1 MRGVFNIVFRIISSL
16 LGVLIGLMGCIWILQ
31 GLGMASGR
39 MAQSFME
46 NDRMWAVWGVIAR
59 AGRRR
64 PGDLEQHAAGH
75 GGLTRR

>member
-46 NDRMWAVWGVIAR
+46 NDRMWAVWGVIALLVGVGQVIWSNTR
-59 AGRRR
+59 QGT
-64 PGDLEQHAAGH
+64 AA
-75 GGLTRR
+75 

>member
-1 MRGVFNIVFRIISSL
+1 MRSVFNIVFRIISSL

-46 NDRMWAVWGVIAR
+46 NDRMWAVWGVVALVVGVGQVIWSN
-59 AGRRR
+59 
-64 PGDLEQHAAGH
+64 
-75 GGLTRR
+75 TRQTKA

>member
-1 MRGVFNIVFRIISSL
+1 MRGVFNIVFRIISTL

-46 NDRMWAVWGVIAR
+46 NDRMWAVWGVVALVVGVGQVIWSN
-59 AGRRR
+59 
-64 PGDLEQHAAGH
+64 
-75 GGLTRR
+75 TRQTKA

>member
-1 MRGVFNIVFRIISSL
+1 MRAVFNIVFRIVSTL

-46 NDRMWAVWGVIAR
+46 NDRMWAVWGVIAILVGIGQVIWSNTR
-59 AGRRR
+59 
-64 PGDLEQHAAGH
+64 QVKAA
-75 GGLTRR
+75 

>member
-46 NDRMWAVWGVIAR
+46 NDRMWAVWGVIAVLVGVGQVIWSNTR
-59 AGRRR
+59 QGT
-64 PGDLEQHAAGH
+64 AA
-75 GGLTRR
+75 

>member
-31 GLGMASGR
+31 GIGMASGR

-46 NDRMWAVWGVIAR
+46 NDRMWAVWGVIALLVGVGQVIWSNTR
-59 AGRRR
+59 QGT
-64 PGDLEQHAAGH
+64 AA
-75 GGLTRR
+75 

>member
-16 LGVLIGLMGCIWILQ
+16 LGVLIGLMGCIWMLQ

-46 NDRMWAVWGVIAR
+46 NDRMWAVWGVVALVVGVGQVIWSN
-59 AGRRR
+59 
-64 PGDLEQHAAGH
+64 
-75 GGLTRR
+75 TRQTKA

>member
-1 MRGVFNIVFRIISSL
+1 MRGVFNIVFRIISTL

-46 NDRMWAVWGVIAR
+46 NDRMWAVWGVVALLVGVGQVIWSNTR
-59 AGRRR
+59 
-64 PGDLEQHAAGH
+64 QTKAA
-75 GGLTRR
+75 